1 MSDKTVNLLFYAVI
15 LTCCG
20 LGEYFHLVPMG
31 TLSLV
36 IGGILG
42 HGISASNY
50 VNGNNITPTIVSQ
63 VEKDK
68 QQ

>member
-1 MSDKTVNLLFYAVI
+1 MNEKALNLLFYAVI

-20 LGEYFHLVPMG
+20 LGEYFHLIPMG

-36 IGGILG
+36 VGGILG
-42 HGISASNY
+42 HGISANSYINATSAIPS
-50 VNGNNITPTIVSQ
+50 VVAQ